1 MAAPSNLRP
10 VTGSIPTGPGVYR
23 FKDANGRVIYV
34 GKAKNLRSRL
44 SSYFAEP
51 AALHPRTRSM
61 VQAAA
66 DLDWTIVAT
75 EVEALALEYSWIKE
89 FDPRFNVKYRDD
101 KSYPFL
107 AMTMADDYPR
117 ALVMRGQRRK
127 GTRYFGP
134 FSHAWAIRDTLDQ
147 LLRVFPVR
155 TCSNGV
161 FRTAKQTG
169 RPCLLGYI
177 DKCSAP
183 CVDRV
188 SAQEHREI
196 ADDLCT
202 FMTGRTAPFIRAR
215 ELQMEAAASDLDY
228 ERAARLRDDVRALTR
243 AMERNTVV
251 LAPGTDAD
259 VIAIHDDE
267 LEAAVQVFFVRDG
280 RIRGRRGWVTEKVED
295 VDRAGLVSHFVQQVY
310 GAADAS
316 DVPRDVLVQVMPRD
330 ASALTEWLTDLR
342 GSSVTLRHPQRGDKA
357 ALLDTVA
364 ANAAETLMQHRL
376 RRSSDLTSRS
386 AALQDLQDQ
395 LGLSEPPLRIECI
408 DISNLQGTSVVGS
421 LVVFEDGLPK
431 KSDYRR
437 FSIKGNAATDD
448 LSSVRDVVRR
458 RFARAQAEA
467 EAVDSQPEEGTNTA
481 PGADS
486 IQTSARPSAFSYRP
500 GLLVVDGGQPQAAA
514 AQQVMDELE
523 IEGVA
528 VVGLAKRLEEV
539 WPAGVA
545 DPLIL
550 PRGSEALYLLQR
562 VRDEAHR
569 FAIAYHRQRRSRAMT
584 TSALDDV
591 AGLGPVRRAALLKHF
606 GSVAK
611 IRKASLDQIE
621 EVPGVGPAGAAALH
635 LALHPQGEATPTTTA
650 SAINTA
656 TGEIMDS

>member
-1 MAAPSNLRP
+1 
-10 VTGSIPTGPGVYR
+10 VGPGVYR
-23 FKDANGRVIYV
+23 FKDASGRVIYV

-44 SSYFAEP
+44 SSYFADP
-51 AALHPRTRSM
+51 ATLHPRTRSM

-66 DLDWTIVAT
+66 DLDWTLVGT
-75 EVEALALEYSWIKE
+75 EVEALTLEYSWIKE
-89 FDPRFNVKYRDD
+89 FDPRFNVRYRDD
-101 KSYPFL
+101 KSYPYL
-107 AMTMADDYPR
+107 AITMGETYPR

-183 CVDRV
+183 CVGRV
-188 SAQEHREI
+188 SETEHRQI
-196 ADDLCT
+196 AEDLST
-202 FMTGRTAPFIRAR
+202 FMAGRTEPFIRDR
-215 ELQMEAAASDLDY
+215 ERQMAASSAELDF
-228 ERAARLRDDVRALTR
+228 EKAARLRDDVRALHR

-251 LAPGTDAD
+251 LAPGTDVD
-259 VIAIHDDE
+259 IIAIHDDE
-267 LEAAVQVFFVRDG
+267 LEAAVQVFYVRDG

-295 VDRAGLVSHFVQQVY
+295 VDRAGLVSHFVQQIY
-310 GAADAS
+310 GAADATE
-316 DVPRDVLVQVMPRD
+316 VPREVLVQELPGDVE
-330 ASALTEWLTDLR
+330 ALTEWLAESR
-342 GSSVTLRHPQRGDKA
+342 GSTVSIKRPRRGDKA

-376 RRSSDLTSRS
+376 RRSSDLSSRS

-395 LGLSEPPLRIECI
+395 LGLVEPPLRIECI
-408 DISNLQGTSVVGS
+408 DISHLQGTSVVGS
-421 LVVFEDGLPK
+421 LVVFEDGLPRT
-431 KSDYRR
+431 SDYRH
-437 FSIKGNAATDD
+437 FGIKGDAAQDD

-458 RFARAQAEA
+458 RFARMAPQNDVIDET
-467 EAVDSQPEEGTNTA
+467 VDDPSVPDANIESQSDDGRGPK
-481 PGADS
+481 
-486 IQTSARPSAFSYRP
+486 AFAYRP

-514 AQQVMDELE
+514 AQQVLDELGV
-523 IEGVA
+523 EGIA

-539 WPAGVA
+539 WPAGQA

-569 FAIAYHRQRRSRAMT
+569 FAIRAHRKKRSRAMT
-584 TSALDDV
+584 ASVLDDV
-591 AGLGPVRRAALLKHF
+591 HGLGPVRRAAVLKHF

-611 IRKASLDQIE
+611 LRGADVDQITA
-621 EVPGVGPAGAAALH
+621 VPGVGPALAAVIHEKLHQAPSGA
-635 LALHPQGEATPTTTA
+635 P
-650 SAINTA
+650 SAGPVAVNTA
-656 TGEIMDS
+656 TGEIMNS